1 MRNWLSAIAMA
12 AIMPF
17 SPAQAAVIVN
27 VQEVGADV
35 VINFSGTIDPTGLGT
50 GAYSGGTNRFV
61 RPEFGMVV
69 SVYFEGWNYSYVT
82 PNAPHGPGE
91 ATGAA
96 TYTTTQSGDSFS
108 VSQYGVIVP
117 YLYQTN
123 TALSGSMT
131 FLGTTLFL
139 LGYTPGVYVTTLPN
153 DTITTNVI
161 ASAVPLPAA
170 APLLLGALALTGF
183 AARRRKG

>member
-1 MRNWLSAIAMA
+1 MRNWFSAIAMA

-35 VINFSGTIDPTGLGT
+35 VVNFSGTIDLTDLGT
-50 GAYSGGTNRFV
+50 GEYSGGTNRFV

-69 SVYFEGWNYSYVT
+69 SVNSEGWFYSYVT
-82 PNAPHGPGE
+82 PDAPHG
-91 ATGAA
+91 TGAA
-96 TYTTTQSGDSFS
+96 TYTTTQSGDSFA
-108 VSQYGVIVP
+108 VSQFGVIVP

-123 TALSGSMT
+123 SALSGSMT
-131 FLGTTLFL
+131 FVGATLFS
-139 LGYTPGVYVTTLPN
+139 LGYAPGAYVTALPE

>member
-35 VINFSGTIDPTGLGT
+35 VVNFSGQIDPTGLGA

-61 RPEFGMVV
+61 RPEFGTVV
-69 SVYFEGWNYSYVT
+69 SVYYEGWFYSYVT
-82 PNAPHGPGE
+82 PDAPHG
-91 ATGAA
+91 TGVA
-96 TYTTTQSGDSFS
+96 TYTETQSGDSFA
-108 VSQYGVIVP
+108 VSKFGVTVP
-117 YLYQTN
+117 YLYVTN

-131 FLGTTLFL
+131 FVGATLFS
-139 LGYTPGVYVTTLPN
+139 LGYAPGVYVLTLPN

-183 AARRRKG
+183 AARRLKG

>member
-1 MRNWLSAIAMA
+1 MRNWFSAIAMA

-35 VINFSGTIDPTGLGT
+35 VVNFSGTIDPTGLGT
-50 GAYSGGTNRFV
+50 GAYSGGSNKFV
-61 RPEFGMVV
+61 VPKDGMVV
-69 SVYFEGWNYSYVT
+69 SVYVEGWFYSYAPT
-82 PNAPHGPGE
+82 FAPHGPGE
-91 ATGAA
+91 A
-96 TYTTTQSGDSFS
+96 TYTTTQSGDSFA
-108 VSQYGVIVP
+108 VSKYGVIVP